1 MSGGRSAT
9 IPFIKPSIY
18 YKPLGVLE
26 NGFRVVKYLPTSV
39 NSIVAKSELRIPRII
54 QNKHQ
59 TFVNMTYIGKMKR
72 LTVTGRSK
80 RLVGVC
86 RQVDI
91 QALASIYPP
100 IYAS

>member
-1 MSGGRSAT
+1 
-9 IPFIKPSIY
+9 
-18 YKPLGVLE
+18 
-26 NGFRVVKYLPTSV
+26 
-39 NSIVAKSELRIPRII
+39 
-54 QNKHQ
+54 
-59 TFVNMTYIGKMKR
+59 MTYIGKMKR